1 MKRAQSNKVKTV
13 NKSISGMNR
22 GVLQAHNK
30 DFKNVPFARVFS
42 KVILANRHLI
52 CKATSSYQNRHK
64 KVACIEVYIEFIWND
79 LNCIYLVI

>member
-1 MKRAQSNKVKTV
+1 MKSQQSNKVKTV

-22 GVLQAHNK
+22 GMPHAHK
-30 DFKNVPFARVFS
+30 DFKHVPFARVFS
-42 KVILANRHLI
+42 KVLLANRRLI